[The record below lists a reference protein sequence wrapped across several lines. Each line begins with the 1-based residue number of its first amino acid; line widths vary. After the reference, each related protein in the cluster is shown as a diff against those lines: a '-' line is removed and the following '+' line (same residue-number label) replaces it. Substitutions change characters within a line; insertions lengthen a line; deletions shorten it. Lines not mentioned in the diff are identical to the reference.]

1 MCVTSYNE
9 HFICHC
15 YQKFSKKLIICFKKH
30 LNVNVIS
37 YHYFDLI
44 ISITLDIL
52 KHMSKN
58 GSACTCIN
66 RITLSNNLFLGS
78 KHFLLILLI
87 NSDLNTGQILKRK
100 KGNIKKKRVMIECD

>member
-1 MCVTSYNE
+1 
-9 HFICHC
+9 
-15 YQKFSKKLIICFKKH
+15 
-30 LNVNVIS
+30 
-37 YHYFDLI
+37 
-44 ISITLDIL
+44 
-52 KHMSKN
+52 MSKN

-100 KGNIKKKRVMIECD
+100 KGNIKKKE